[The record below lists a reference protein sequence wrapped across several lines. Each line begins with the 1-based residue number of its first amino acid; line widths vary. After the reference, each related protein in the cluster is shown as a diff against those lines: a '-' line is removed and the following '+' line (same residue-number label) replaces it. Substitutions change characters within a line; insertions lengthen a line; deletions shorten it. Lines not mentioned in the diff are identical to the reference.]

1 MIVFYYRFLFCLPI
15 LRKNRMLSQ
24 CSQCS
29 HNKPTKKYSCH
40 LCDYKCCR
48 PSELS
53 KHLSCKKHTQTTD
66 VVCENNEN
74 IITYDCICGNQYN
87 YKNSLARHKKTCSKL
102 ISPTIN
108 ATNEPKQQLFTDE
121 MFMELIKQNKELQT
135 LLLEQQKMVMEQNNK
150 ICSLIQ
156 TPTNNNTNL

>member
-1 MIVFYYRFLFCLPI
+1 MI
-15 LRKNRMLSQ
+15 SQ
-24 CSQCS
+24 FTQFTQFTQ
-29 HNKPTKKYSCH
+29 KQQKKYSCH

-48 PSELS
+48 PRELS
-53 KHLSCKKHTQTTD
+53 RHLSTLKHMSDNVLTVLTG
-66 VVCENNEN
+66 ENNDTN
-74 IITYDCICGNQYN
+74 TKIKYDCICGNQYN
-87 YKNSLARHKKTCSKL
+87 YKKTLIRHKKTCSKL

-156 TPTNNNTNL
+156 TPTINNTTL